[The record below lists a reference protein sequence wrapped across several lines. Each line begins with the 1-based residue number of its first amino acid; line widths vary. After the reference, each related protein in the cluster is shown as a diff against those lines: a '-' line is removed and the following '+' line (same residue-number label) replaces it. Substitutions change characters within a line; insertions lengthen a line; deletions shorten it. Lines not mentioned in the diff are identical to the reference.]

1 MREYEIVYAIRPD
14 LADEQRSAKVERIQ
28 SLITDNGGELVKTEE
43 WGRRVLAY
51 QIRHYT
57 DGIYGFTEFR
67 LPPTAVKAIEGRL
80 NIDEELL
87 RYQIVVKNV
96 VKNVVKK

>member
-1 MREYEIVYAIRPD
+1 
-14 LADEQRSAKVERIQ
+14 
-28 SLITDNGGELVKTEE
+28 
-43 WGRRVLAY
+43 VLAY